1 MSQTSNALHTSSLFE
16 PFTLGDLSLE
26 NRLVMAPMTRTF
38 SPNGVPGENVA
49 AYYRRRVEGGIG
61 LVLTEGSW
69 IPHPSASNEEN
80 APRFYGEDALA
91 GWRHVVNEVHA
102 AGGKIMPQLWHV
114 GLTHRPKA
122 ANIYD
127 DVVEDFSGRLSPSGF
142 VASGDRIAEG
152 MSRADGEALISA
164 YAEAAGTAQ
173 LLGFDGVEIH
183 GAHGYLVDQFFWSE
197 TNQRHD
203 RWGGP
208 SLKDRAAFGVDM
220 IRACREKVGP
230 DFPIILRFSQW
241 KLQDFGARLAQTPQ
255 ELESLLG
262 PLSAAGVDIFHAS
275 QRRFWEVEFEG
286 SPLNLAG
293 WAKKLT
299 GKPSITVGSVGLDK
313 ELLETGADPTT
324 VAQVG
329 KIDRLV
335 EMRERGDFDLVAIGR
350 ALIADPEWPAK
361 VRAGRLTELKP
372 FDAGLLAKLH

>member
-1 MSQTSNALHTSSLFE
+1 MSQTSNALDTSSLFE

-38 SPNGVPGENVA
+38 SPKGVPGENVA

-61 LVLTEGSW
+61 LVLTEGTW

-230 DFPIILRFSQW
+230 HFPIILRFSQW

-313 ELLETGADPTT
+313 ELLETGADPAT
-324 VAQVG
+324 VAEVG
-329 KIDRLV
+329 KIDRLI

-350 ALIADPEWPAK
+350 ALIADPDWPAK